1 MTDTNT
7 AAAATDSTAK
17 DKRKSTFDGLAAR
30 TILLGSA
37 AVLQFLEAAGSRF
50 TDFNDEDQT
59 IIFPKDSDGDFNA
72 PAFDTDGYES
82 MVATLK
88 ERGASTLKAIV
99 VAPIPSLDL
108 LLESEMGKEFV
119 REIVRK
125 ELNHRAVRQLRVA
138 ENPATVADQIPF
150 SVESFVSSSRGDAGI
165 VEAYNE
171 LYRHINETLAKAS
184 PQWKR
189 RKPMLTKSAL
199 RSALESKAYA
209 LEVFPELEESGANG
223 SLFVMALRLGA
234 MTAEKKALDP
244 TIFQRWLDTRDAATM
259 PEVEDEDETLDFDS
273 LAEAMLAEP
282 APDAPESEGEAAPA
296 TEEAATA

>member
-7 AAAATDSTAK
+7 AAAPADSNAK

-37 AVLQFLEAAGSRF
+37 AVTQFLEAASSRF
-50 TDFNDEDQT
+50 TDFNDTDQT
-59 IIFPKDSDGDFNA
+59 IIFPVDSDGDFDA
-72 PAFDTDGYES
+72 AKFDTDGYES
-82 MVATLK
+82 MIATLK
-88 ERGASTLKAIV
+88 ERGATSLKAVV

-108 LLESEMGKEFV
+108 LLESEAGKEFV
-119 REIVRK
+119 REVVRK

-171 LYRHINETLAKAS
+171 LYKHINETLAKAS
-184 PQWKR
+184 PAWKR
-189 RKPMLTKSAL
+189 RKPMLTKAQL

-209 LEVFPELEESGANG
+209 LEVFPELEDSGTNG

-244 TIFQRWLDTRDAATM
+244 TIFNRWLETRDSATIDQT
-259 PEVEDEDETLDFDS
+259 EDEDETLDFDS
-273 LAEAMLAEP
+273 LAEQMLAEP
-282 APDAPESEGEAAPA
+282 AADSTDEAPA
-296 TEEAATA
+296 TGEEPTA